1 MSQRK
6 RLAFT
11 LVELL
16 VVIGIIAM
24 LLSILLPFL
33 RKAVQA
39 AHETQCMNNLRQLG
53 IGAMMYAD
61 ANKGIVPYDGDPR
74 YSNTDGDRSA
84 RSLGWWQDPGLWI
97 NAVPSIINDKAYS
110 DMQLD
115 SVAPKNIPLPSGR
128 TKSIFI
134 CPETGVIGAS
144 TANPGEVV
152 NGLYQMYGH
161 ANPLKAPASLGTQ
174 MTTATT
180 DSKGGLPIARNCYT
194 CYAINSKLNSTTQ
207 TGGNLKTVKMSSMNP
222 ASEIALFVERRV
234 SVGEIPKAIDAA
246 YGTGSAAP
254 NKNDLPTRRLARIHA
269 EWTLFTNRHRGGGFV
284 CFCDGHVAWFS
295 LKEIVLPKGYV
306 TGNQN
311 FDFNQ
316 SGKIIWD
323 PYGKATP

>member
-24 LLSILLPFL
+24 LMSILLPFL
-33 RKAVQA
+33 RKATQA

-74 YSNTDGDRSA
+74 YSNTDGDRNS

-97 NAVPSIINDKAYS
+97 NAVPSIINDRAYS

-115 SVAPKNIPLPSGR
+115 SLAPKNIPLPKGR

-134 CPETGVIGAS
+134 CPETGEVGAS
-144 TANPGEVV
+144 TANLAEVS
-152 NGLYQMYGH
+152 NGYYVMWGH
-161 ANPLKAPASLGTQ
+161 ANPLKTPATLGTA
-174 MTTATT
+174 MAAGTT
-180 DSKGGLPIARNCYT
+180 DIKGGAVVSRNCYT

-222 ASEIALFVERRV
+222 SSEIALFIERRV
-234 SVGEIPKAIDAA
+234 SEQEIPAAINTA
-246 YGTGSAAP
+246 YGSP
-254 NKNDLPTRRLARIHA
+254 NGNDLPTRRMARIHA
-269 EWTLFTNRHRGGGFV
+269 EWTLFANRHRGGGFI

-295 LKEIVLPKGYV
+295 MKEIVLPKGYV
-306 TGNQN
+306 TGNKN